1 MSDGPDLP
9 RPTPPFDGEVARLI
23 AEATPRRLER
33 SGAPAGAPNVL
44 LVMLDDV
51 GFGSF
56 STFGGPVPTPAFQRI
71 ADRGLTYNR
80 FHTTALCSPTRAA
93 LLTGRQHH
101 AVHMGGIT
109 EIANSFPGYDSAIP
123 AEAATVAQVLRMH
136 GYATGCFGKW
146 HLTPLWEQGPAGP
159 FDRWPTGMGFDRFY
173 GILGAE
179 SSQWEPPVYDQ
190 TTPIQPHLGR
200 EGYHLSEDLADQAIT
215 WIQRHHAAAP
225 DRPFFCY
232 FATPAVHAPHH
243 APKEWVDRFAGA
255 FDEGWDALRRH
266 IFERQLAS
274 GVIPEDTQLTERP
287 EQIPAWDDYP
297 ERFRPVATRLME
309 CFAGFLAH
317 TDAQIGRVIDAIDDL
332 GPCDGALLADV
343 LHHVPHEAQILLLRA
358 IGAQMP
364 RRAWTLII
372 KDVAPGGIRSRM
384 ALLADHYISGD
395 RGVRFLTP
403 GDVDE
408 LVRAVWPTAV
418 AHPTR
423 LLEIDRPNYCTAYTI
438 DV

>member
-23 AEATPRRLER
+23 TEATPRRLER

-190 TTPIQPHLGR
+190 TTPIAPHEGR
-200 EGYHLSEDLADQAIT
+200 DDYHLSEDLADQAIT

-243 APKEWVDRFAGA
+243 APTEWVDRFADA

-287 EQIPAWDDYP
+287 EQIPA
-297 ERFRPVATRLME
+297 
-309 CFAGFLAH
+309 
-317 TDAQIGRVIDAIDDL
+317 
-332 GPCDGALLADV
+332 
-343 LHHVPHEAQILLLRA
+343 
-358 IGAQMP
+358 
-364 RRAWTLII
+364 
-372 KDVAPGGIRSRM
+372 
-384 ALLADHYISGD
+384 
-395 RGVRFLTP
+395 
-403 GDVDE
+403 
-408 LVRAVWPTAV
+408 
-418 AHPTR
+418 
-423 LLEIDRPNYCTAYTI
+423 
-438 DV
+438 

>member
-9 RPTPPFDGEVARLI
+9 RPTPAFDGEVARLI
-23 AEATPRRLER
+23 TEATPRRLER

-225 DRPFFCY
+225 DRPFLCY
-232 FATPAVHAPHH
+232 LATPAVHAPHH
-243 APKEWVDRFAGA
+243 APAEWIDRFAGA
-255 FDEGWDALRRH
+255 FDGGWDALRDE
-266 IFERQLAS
+266 IFERQLAL
-274 GVIPEDTQLTERP
+274 GVIPEGTRLTERP

-297 ERFRPVATRLME
+297 ERYRPVASRLME

-317 TDAQIGRVIDAIDDL
+317 TDAQIGRVIDAIEDL
-332 GPCDGALLADV
+332 GLGDDTLVIYITGDNGASAEGTVHGAWSAPSFQNGVHEEPEWLLAHLDDFGTAACV
-343 LHHVPHEAQILLLRA
+343 HAPTTVSHASAVHVSPSSQSTDASYPSPSLSPE
-358 IGAQMP
+358 GA
-364 RRAWTLII
+364 
-372 KDVAPGGIRSRM
+372 
-384 ALLADHYISGD
+384 SG
-395 RGVRFLTP
+395 P
-403 GDVDE
+403 
-408 LVRAVWPTAV
+408 P
-418 AHPTR
+418 
-423 LLEIDRPNYCTAYTI
+423 
-438 DV
+438 